1 MAAIKRGDMDTASA
15 LLIAA
20 SVDVRATGKDLN
32 AAASAD
38 NAELA
43 EQILLASRGMKLLN
57 ARTQNGAT
65 TLMYSSSN
73 TRPSPNVLKYLL
85 NKGADVTARD
95 NHRMTA
101 LEVAQESGFEVMR
114 HLDEQREAIHHRQEA
129 SKLPRRNS
137 AGESTATSTTS
148 RQSREKRYQRC
159 HVCVARKH
167 ARGHEL

>member
-32 AAASAD
+32 AAAYAD

-43 EQILLASRGMKLLN
+43 EQILLASRGTKLLN
-57 ARTQNGAT
+57 ARTQNRAT

-129 SKLPRRNS
+129 SYHKGIARASQRQHRPPHDSPERKD
-137 AGESTATSTTS
+137 TKVATF
-148 RQSREKRYQRC
+148 
-159 HVCVARKH
+159 V
-167 ARGHEL
+167 

>member
-1 MAAIKRGDMDTASA
+1 MAAIKRGDIDTASA

-95 NHRMTA
+95 NHRITA

-114 HLDEQREAIHHRQEA
+114 TTRSNPSPPG
-129 SKLPRRNS
+129 SKLPQRNS

-159 HVCVARKH
+159 NVCVARKH